1 MLNLISNIRLNRVK
15 SQAKVGFKKNLENFQ
30 TSELINNKSS
40 QDNLFSSEAWLK
52 MYR

>member
-1 MLNLISNIRLNRVK
+1 MLNLISNIRLSRVK
-15 SQAKVGFKKNLENFQ
+15 SQSKIGFRKNLENFQ
-30 TSELINNKSS
+30 TSELIENEVT